1 MYTNSLLITS
11 KLDRSSAK
19 QRNICQW
26 LVIHRA
32 NLDFEMHS
40 HVLVGYIN
48 ACLAD
53 KDNKGMK
60 WRELAKYSVVAS
72 CRKLMSRF
80 RGKYWEIFEL
90 ATGDVPHT
98 FNNITSLPLPLP
110 TATEA
115 EKIHYRNSS
124 KAMNPD
130 TLPFSLS

>member
-1 MYTNSLLITS
+1 M
-11 KLDRSSAK
+11 
-19 QRNICQW
+19 
-26 LVIHRA
+26 VHRA

-40 HVLVGYIN
+40 RVLVGYIN

-53 KDNKGMK
+53 RDSKGMK

-80 RGKYWEIFEL
+80 RGKYCENFKL
-90 ATGDVPHT
+90 ATGDVLHA

-110 TATEA
+110 AATGA
-115 EKIHYRNSS
+115 ENIHYRNSS

-130 TLPFSLS
+130 TLPFSPS